1 MRTTQT
7 LINKK
12 ARKAILDGVNAIYEP
27 VKLTFGPEGK
37 NALLYRTFN
46 RGSRITNDGVTVSD
60 CQEPKNIFVR
70 LAAQAFKEASKK
82 TNEKT
87 GDGTTLTTILG
98 GVLFN
103 SVYKLLTEGETE
115 FTAKNVSVIT
125 IKRKILE
132 TSQKVKQAVKDS
144 AKKIET

>member
-1 MRTTQT
+1 MRSTQT
-7 LINKK
+7 LLGKK

-27 VKLTFGPEGK
+27 VSRTFGPEGK

-46 RGSRITNDGVTVSD
+46 RGSRITNDGVTVSE

-70 LAAQAFKEASKK
+70 LASQAFKEASKK

-87 GDGTTLTTILG
+87 GDGTTLTAILG

-103 SVYKLLTEGETE
+103 SVYKLLEQGETHIGIRE
-115 FTAKNVSVIT
+115 YGTGVISL
-125 IKRKILE
+125 KRK
-132 TSQKVKQAVKDS
+132 
-144 AKKIET
+144 